1 MKVCSACQKNKRAK
15 EFYSHKGKLS
25 SKCKDC
31 SRRYQLAYV
40 GRSKELAVIPKEPKN
55 PNGAATIRDPTNP
68 RDAKE
73 ISMKRMLSGAKT
85 RAREKGLMFNL
96 HYDDIQI
103 PNLCPVLKIPLIP
116 SEGMSDGSP
125 SLDRMI
131 PYLGYTKGNVKVISM
146 KANRIKTNATSNEI
160 KAVLQYVIDI
170 ETRNT

>member
-1 MKVCSACQKNKRAK
+1 MKTCSACQESKRAR
-15 EFYSHKGKLS
+15 EFYSHKGNLS
-25 SKCKDC
+25 SKCKVC
-31 SRRYQLAYV
+31 SRSYQLDYA
-40 GRSKELAVIPKEPKN
+40 GRSKELTVIPKEISKVTPD
-55 PNGAATIRDPTNP
+55 TIRDPTNP

-73 ISMKRMLSGAKT
+73 ISMKRMLAGAKS
-85 RAREKGLMFNL
+85 RAKDKGLMFNL

-146 KANRIKTNATSNEI
+146 KANRIKTDATSNEI
-160 KAVLQYVIDI
+160 QAVLEYVIDI
-170 ETRNT
+170 EKRNT

>member
-40 GRSKELAVIPKEPKN
+40 GRSKELAVIPKTPA
-55 PNGAATIRDPTNP
+55 PVVTTIRDPTNP

-146 KANRIKTNATSNEI
+146 KANRIKTDATSNEI

-170 ETRNT
+170 EEMNT